1 MVSPSPSPVPPVTGL
16 STADWIDPI
25 KIVLGLIAGLWA
37 LYLYWRTRQGQARV
51 AVEPMTRFV
60 GGESANAA
68 LLVAL
73 RITNSSKVAF
83 FYDSAIARL
92 MDASSR
98 APDGTVVLVP
108 FSEQDPFVPV
118 YGAETGDSEAISQGR
133 LFAIDPKEEIM
144 LEPRRGHGDGL
155 SAHITGD
162 RATGDAGED
171 PGVSEARVRVEVGG
185 SVFALEVVFP
195 DDAWKALGL
204 GVVLLYRP
212 RSPGAGS
219 RSASLNR
226 RKRPV
231 GRIAYPDNYA
241 KVATER
247 FRSE

>member
-144 LEPRRGHGDGL
+144 LEPGEAVDTEMAFPLTSPEIGLLAMQVRIQGYQRRVYGWRWVAQFLRWKWFSRMMRGRLWVWASFFYIVPGHRVPEAVRPALTGENGPLDG
-155 SAHITGD
+155 
-162 RATGDAGED
+162 
-171 PGVSEARVRVEVGG
+171 
-185 SVFALEVVFP
+185 
-195 DDAWKALGL
+195 
-204 GVVLLYRP
+204 
-212 RSPGAGS
+212 
-219 RSASLNR
+219 
-226 RKRPV
+226 
-231 GRIAYPDNYA
+231 
-241 KVATER
+241 
-247 FRSE
+247 